1 MSTSELLTAYS
12 AATATSVLIAISL
25 SRLVPRIPDRIV
37 GQAGKEL
44 LAKFVP
50 FASVRIPSLLVSF
63 YDRRPDVLPHG
74 CMCLQVASAGVVN
87 ISCIRWKEIKEGIN
101 VFRLKQSVVSQQDSA
116 SASTVTEKEDLGK
129 SSVAGQRAVMQSAA
143 SRVICNVYVFLPPC
157 SPRFDEALTDRLLMP
172 CVSSHLIVDS
182 PTLIFPPIL
191 MTFLA
196 ARGAFKG
203 PRAAILENL
212 TQLTAIG
219 LCLYVFLPPSI
230 AVFPQ
235 RASVPL
241 GKLEPHLRKLGDK
254 EEIVYFNKGL

>member
-1 MSTSELLTAYS
+1 MGEPVVERGGKLVRSSIRTRSLALCRSHSHSYRSNNANKSIALSTSELLTAYS

-50 FASVRIPSLLVSF
+50 FASVRVPSLLVSF

-143 SRVICNVYVFLPPC
+143 SRVICNVYAFCFLVLLA
-157 SPRFDEALTDRLLMP
+157 FTRL
-172 CVSSHLIVDS
+172 
-182 PTLIFPPIL
+182 
-191 MTFLA
+191 
-196 ARGAFKG
+196 
-203 PRAAILENL
+203 
-212 TQLTAIG
+212 
-219 LCLYVFLPPSI
+219 
-230 AVFPQ
+230 
-235 RASVPL
+235 
-241 GKLEPHLRKLGDK
+241 
-254 EEIVYFNKGL
+254 